1 MYRKFALAG
10 AVLAAAV
17 SLTSTGFAGA
27 NDYAFEPVKAEV
39 KKGNGVT
46 LTVRL
51 VHQPTGKPV
60 SDVVIFSPR
69 IDMSPEGM
77 ETMTASSTPVAG
89 TGFGEPRDC
98 KPKSALLRPRPAA
111 ETARPTLEP
120 AKMPANCGLFGRD
133 QKTPVRIGLHGGG
146 CSPHRTG
153 LHGAI
158 PVYQGKEPGI
168 L

>member
-17 SLTSTGFAGA
+17 SLTSTVFAAA

-51 VHQPTGKPV
+51 VHKPTGKPV
-60 SDVVIFSPR
+60 SDAVIISPR

-77 ETMTASSTPVAG
+77 ATMTAPVTSAKGTQPGTYDFKTDLSMAG
-89 TGFGEPRDC
+89 GWLLTLSAKVQGEQETVTGKVTFKATD
-98 KPKSALLRPRPAA
+98 
-111 ETARPTLEP
+111 
-120 AKMPANCGLFGRD
+120 
-133 QKTPVRIGLHGGG
+133 
-146 CSPHRTG
+146 
-153 LHGAI
+153 
-158 PVYQGKEPGI
+158 
-168 L
+168 

>member
-17 SLTSTGFAGA
+17 SLTSTAIAAA

-51 VHQPTGKPV
+51 VHKPTGKPV
-60 SDVVIFSPR
+60 SDAVIISPR

-77 ETMTASSTPVAG
+77 ATMTAPVTSAKGTQPGTYDFKTDLSMAG
-89 TGFGEPRDC
+89 GWLLTVSAKVQGEQETVTGKVTFKATD
-98 KPKSALLRPRPAA
+98 
-111 ETARPTLEP
+111 
-120 AKMPANCGLFGRD
+120 
-133 QKTPVRIGLHGGG
+133 
-146 CSPHRTG
+146 
-153 LHGAI
+153 
-158 PVYQGKEPGI
+158 
-168 L
+168 

>member
-17 SLTSTGFAGA
+17 TLTSTAFAGA

-51 VHQPTGKPV
+51 VHKPTGKPV
-60 SDVVIFSPR
+60 SDAVIISPR

-77 ETMTASSTPVAG
+77 ATMTAPVTSAKGTQPGTYDFKTDLSMAG
-89 TGFGEPRDC
+89 GWLLTVSAKVQGEQETVTGKVTFKATD
-98 KPKSALLRPRPAA
+98 
-111 ETARPTLEP
+111 
-120 AKMPANCGLFGRD
+120 
-133 QKTPVRIGLHGGG
+133 
-146 CSPHRTG
+146 
-153 LHGAI
+153 
-158 PVYQGKEPGI
+158 
-168 L
+168 

>member
-17 SLTSTGFAGA
+17 RLTSTAVAGA

-51 VHQPTGKPV
+51 VHKPSGKPV
-60 SDVVIFSPR
+60 SDAVIISPR

-77 ETMTASSTPVAG
+77 ATMTASITSAKGTQPGTYDFKTDLSMAG
-89 TGFGEPRDC
+89 GWLLTVSAKVQGEQETVTGKVTFKATD
-98 KPKSALLRPRPAA
+98 
-111 ETARPTLEP
+111 
-120 AKMPANCGLFGRD
+120 
-133 QKTPVRIGLHGGG
+133 
-146 CSPHRTG
+146 
-153 LHGAI
+153 
-158 PVYQGKEPGI
+158 
-168 L
+168 